1 MTFSIENSIIP
12 IEAEPE
18 IQENQTN
25 YEPKKS
31 QQLTDFGIAERMNR
45 LMAGGRLRRKNKNYI
60 MY

>member
-1 MTFSIENSIIP
+1 MTFSLENSILP
-12 IEAEPE
+12 IEAEAE
-18 IQENQTN
+18 IQVNQTN

-31 QQLTDFGIAERMNR
+31 QQLTDFEIAERMNR